1 MDKKAGT
8 AYDNPFDIWVKSV
21 YCFCMA
27 NGKKPNRESLHCNFR
42 NFIQK
47 GILDTYDTELKN
59 IADSYVYNNDL

>member
-1 MDKKAGT
+1 ML
-8 AYDNPFDIWVKSV
+8 FRS
-21 YCFCMA
+21 MA